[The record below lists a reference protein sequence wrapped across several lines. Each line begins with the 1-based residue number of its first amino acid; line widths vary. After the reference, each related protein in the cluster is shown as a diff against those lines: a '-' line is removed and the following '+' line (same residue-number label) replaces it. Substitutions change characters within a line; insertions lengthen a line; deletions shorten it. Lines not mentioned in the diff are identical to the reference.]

1 MSCLLAG
8 LLGVWGRGGTP
19 TPARRQVST
28 FGVLG
33 VKLGD
38 VSLSLSISLSLSL
51 SPGLWYRGFTPY
63 SLSLSLFLFLLHRE
77 GVRAC
82 PPPPVAGSGEWIC
95 TVETTSLK
103 LGLESERSGERGA
116 EPC

>member
-38 VSLSLSISLSLSL
+38 VSLSLSISLSLFRQGYGIGVL
-51 SPGLWYRGFTPY
+51 PPIL
-63 SLSLSLFLFLLHRE
+63 SLSLSFSF
-77 GVRAC
+77 
-82 PPPPVAGSGEWIC
+82 SC
-95 TVETTSLK
+95 TVR
-103 LGLESERSGERGA
+103 ESALAHPLRLRAVVSGSA
-116 EPC
+116 QWKQHH

>member
-8 LLGVWGRGGTP
+8 LLGVWGRGETP

-38 VSLSLSISLSLSL
+38 VSLSLSLSLLSPSLSL
-51 SPGLWYRGFTPY
+51 PGIGDGQIPRLQAHPTVFT
-63 SLSLSLFLFLLHRE
+63 
-77 GVRAC
+77 GK
-82 PPPPVAGSGEWIC
+82 GE
-95 TVETTSLK
+95 
-103 LGLESERSGERGA
+103 
-116 EPC
+116 